1 MKCVAHARVRCSVA
15 RCVAVCCRVLPCA
28 AVCCRVLKCVLR
40 CVAVHGLRKSSTAD
54 ILYAVVTEIQALQRP
69 AYHRNNQS
77 ECVVVF
83 AMYCGFCSV
92 RTHLSPRL
100 MVYNALCAI
109 HRCSRKQCVA
119 ACYSVLRPLE
129 KAVHSLR

>member
-1 MKCVAHARVRCSVA
+1 M
-15 RCVAVCCRVLPCA
+15 CCGVLQCMAYAKA
-28 AVCCRVLKCVLR
+28 AQPIFRTQLSL
-40 CVAVHGLRKSSTAD
+40 
-54 ILYAVVTEIQALQRP
+54 IQALQRP

-83 AMYCGFCSV
+83 AMYCDFCSV

-119 ACYSVLRPLE
+119 ACHSVLRPLE